1 MQNEQVSLQ
10 KDDERAVSQ
19 RTRYLVEYLENL
31 WQHPHEI
38 SSASLKRI
46 TNFIVHLPEPY
57 QWYQSMAM
65 TKIAEY
71 LVNILSLHFLHLV
84 ALFQEKAELEGID
97 TEECAAILHSI
108 TTEVLPDMMSLSRHV
123 VVRSIDD
130 LVTLS
135 NITFGLY
142 TLTQAESAEDAQNWL
157 YELPILY
164 RRQLVQERL
173 VTSIQAQIVVTRN
186 TPVPLARGYI
196 SWDSSLPAPIPVS
209 LEPNRT
215 FPTLA

>member
-1 MQNEQVSLQ
+1 MQNERVSLQ
-10 KDDERAVSQ
+10 KDDERTVSQ

-31 WQHPHEI
+31 WQRPHEI
-38 SSASLKRI
+38 SGDSLKRI
-46 TNFIVHLPEPY
+46 TDFIVHLPEPY
-57 QWYQSMAM
+57 QVYQSMAM
-65 TKIAEY
+65 SKIAEY
-71 LVNILSLHFLHLV
+71 LVNIMGLHFLHLV
-84 ALFQEKAELEGID
+84 ALFQEKAGLEGID
-97 TEECAAILHSI
+97 TEEHAAILHSI
-108 TTEVLPDMMSLSRHV
+108 TTEVLPEMMSLSKHV

-142 TLTQAESAEDAQNWL
+142 TLSQVETAEDAQNWL

-173 VTSIQAQIVVTRN
+173 VTSLQAQIIVTRN
-186 TPVPLARGYI
+186 TTISHAKGYI

-209 LEPNRT
+209 LEPHRT
-215 FPTLA
+215 LPTLA

>member
-1 MQNEQVSLQ
+1 MQNERVSLQ
-10 KDDERAVSQ
+10 KDEERAVLQ

-38 SSASLKRI
+38 SGASLKRI
-46 TNFIVHLPEPY
+46 TNFIAHLPEPY
-57 QWYQSMAM
+57 QMYQSMAM

-71 LVNILSLHFLHLV
+71 LVNIMSLHFLQLV
-84 ALFQEKAELEGID
+84 ALFREKAELEGIH
-97 TEECAAILHSI
+97 TEERATILHSI
-108 TTEVLPDMMSLSRHV
+108 ITEVLPEMMSLSRHV

-142 TLTQAESAEDAQNWL
+142 ALSQVESAEDAQNWL
-157 YELPILY
+157 YELPVLY

-173 VTSIQAQIVVTRN
+173 VTSIQHK
-186 TPVPLARGYI
+186 L
-196 SWDSSLPAPIPVS
+196 L
-209 LEPNRT
+209 
-215 FPTLA
+215 

>member
-1 MQNEQVSLQ
+1 MQNERVLLQ

-31 WQHPHEI
+31 WQRPHEI
-38 SSASLKRI
+38 SVESLKRI
-46 TNFIVHLPEPY
+46 TDFMVHIPEPY
-57 QWYQSMAM
+57 QVYQSMAM
-65 TKIAEY
+65 SKIAEY
-71 LVNILSLHFLHLV
+71 LVNIMSLHFLHLV
-84 ALFQEKAELEGID
+84 ALFREKAGQEGIV
-97 TEECAAILHSI
+97 TEEREAILHSI
-108 TTEVLPDMMSLSRHV
+108 TTEVLPEMMSLSRHV
-123 VVRSIDD
+123 VIRSIDD

-142 TLTQAESAEDAQNWL
+142 ALSQAESAEDAQNWL
-157 YELPILY
+157 YELPVLY

-186 TPVPLARGYI
+186 TAISHARGYI

-209 LEPNRT
+209 LEQHRA